1 MADASARGWGPG
13 WPTDRRKDMAWITV
27 RGVTCPAGV
36 HKTLAP
42 LVGWLFEETLQR
54 GYDLRP
60 GWCWGYCNRPIRG
73 TSVASNHSW
82 GLAVDLNA
90 PTNPMVSPLRTD
102 MPKWMVQLWKD
113 NGFAW
118 GGDYTGRKDAMHME
132 YMGRPADVPRIRPS
146 GTGAVKIEGAGV
158 TRTPG
163 AHVAAC
169 LIGKG
174 SVQVNEKGEVFCYQT
189 SYHGGYTSLKPEQ
202 RQGTRLFVGVE
213 PDTTNAPDGYCLI
226 ADDGALYLFPLQPVA
241 K

>member
-13 WPTDRRKDMAWITV
+13 WPTDRRRDMAWLTV
-27 RGVTCPAGV
+27 RGVTVPAGV

-42 LVGWLFEETLQR
+42 LVAWLLEETIRR

-73 TSVASNHSW
+73 TSRPSNHSW

-90 PTNPMVSPLRTD
+90 PTNPMRSPLSTD
-102 MPKWMVQLWKD
+102 MPTWMVQLWK
-113 NGFAW
+113 NHGFAW
-118 GGDYTGRKDAMHME
+118 GGEYTGRKDAMHFE
-132 YMGRPADVPRIRPS
+132 FMGRPTDVPVIRPS

-163 AHVAAC
+163 ERVYAC

-174 SVQVNEKGEVFCYQT
+174 TVQCNEKGEVYAYQAT
-189 SYHGGYTSLKPEQ
+189 YHGGYNTLKPEQ
-202 RQGTRLFVGVE
+202 RQGTRLFVGIA
-213 PDTTNAPDGYCLI
+213 PDDTNAPDGYCLI
-226 ADDGALYLFPLQPVA
+226 ADDGALYVFPLTPVG

>member
-1 MADASARGWGPG
+1 MADASTRGWGPG

-42 LVGWLFEETLQR
+42 LVADLLERTLKG
-54 GYDLRP
+54 GYPLQP

-90 PTNPMVSPLRTD
+90 PTNPMTSPLRTD
-102 MPKWMVQLWKD
+102 MPTWMVALWKD
-113 NGFAW
+113 HGFAW
-118 GGDYTGRKDAMHME
+118 GGEYTGRKDAMHFE
-132 YMGRPADVPRIRPS
+132 FMGRPQDVPTIRPS
-146 GTGAVKIEGAGV
+146 GAGAVKIEGAGV

-163 AHVAAC
+163 THVAAC

-174 SVQVNEKGEVFCYQT
+174 SVQVNEKGEVYAYQT
-189 SYHGGYTSLKPEQ
+189 SYHGAYNTLKPEQ

-213 PDTTNAPDGYCLI
+213 PDDTNASDGYCLI
-226 ADDGALYLFPLQPVA
+226 ADDGALYVFPLQPIKA
-241 K
+241 